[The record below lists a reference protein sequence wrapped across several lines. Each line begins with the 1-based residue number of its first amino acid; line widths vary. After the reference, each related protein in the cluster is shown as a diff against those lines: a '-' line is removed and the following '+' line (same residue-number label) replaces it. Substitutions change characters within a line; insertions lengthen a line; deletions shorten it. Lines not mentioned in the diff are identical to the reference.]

1 MSNINFEE
9 DQREDL
15 DSVNEAG
22 SLAEQ
27 VVKLQKSAHCASSKP
42 PRRNHARTTR
52 GPYEARFC
60 PRCNLPMHSYK
71 M

>member
-27 VVKLQKSAHCASSKP
+27 VVKLQKLEEELLAKEV
-42 PRRNHARTTR
+42 
-52 GPYEARFC
+52 EAKELKRKVK
-60 PRCNLPMHSYK
+60 LVS
-71 M
+71 